1 MTRLTFAEQLEA
13 AANLVG
19 DTPRAEL
26 QILLRRAALMLRNI
40 EGVSLDP
47 EWDDALNSVAGELGL
62 SRGELIRAVIR
73 DWLIA
78 NAYVPVHIIDEES
91 ETDGSA

>member
-1 MTRLTFAEQLEA
+1 MTRVTFAEQLEA
-13 AANLVG
+13 AADLVG

-26 QILLRRAALMLRNI
+26 QILLRRAALMLRNV

-47 EWDDALNSVAGELGL
+47 EWEDGLNSVAGELGI
-62 SRGELIRAVIR
+62 SRSEFIRTVVK

-78 NAYVPVHIIDEES
+78 NSYLPGQMIDEES
-91 ETDGSA
+91 ETDGNA